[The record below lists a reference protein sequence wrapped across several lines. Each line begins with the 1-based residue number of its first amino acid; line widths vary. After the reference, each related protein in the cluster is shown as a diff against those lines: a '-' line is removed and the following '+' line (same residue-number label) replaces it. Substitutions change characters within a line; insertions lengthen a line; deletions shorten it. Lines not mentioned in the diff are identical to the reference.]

1 MQIRDQSY
9 LDRFERIRRGDHD
22 SLRQEQI
29 VVTRIPIQTSGE
41 SYLAS
46 SPRQDVYQQAL
57 RVMLETPQMERR
69 LNYITTSM
77 IATILERWLAG
88 SAAKSRAST
97 TFTGILLFL
106 CGIALVGLLVG
117 IMLGEGLIPRE
128 SVPVLMV
135 VTIGILIFVLATLLG
150 NLLLRSTRVD

>member
-1 MQIRDQSY
+1 MQDRDSSY
-9 LDRFERIRRGDHD
+9 FESHEWIRRGDQGNA
-22 SLRQEQI
+22 RQEQSL
-29 VVTRIPIQTSGE
+29 VTRIPTQTSDE

-88 SAAKSRAST
+88 SAVRSRAST
-97 TFTGILLFL
+97 TLTGILLFL
-106 CGIALVGLLVG
+106 CGTALVGLLVG

-128 SVPVLMV
+128 SVPVLIV

-150 NLLLRSTRVD
+150 NLLLRSTQVD